1 MHRARRGFTLIE
13 LLVVIAI
20 IAVLISL
27 LLPAV
32 QAAREAARR
41 SQCRNNMKQIGIAA
55 QNYHDV
61 NKMFPPSYT
70 YVIGPVLCSLGL
82 GGKQACYDDPNTHGW
97 GERLLLYMEAST
109 VYNKICFN
117 ATYASPICLETY
129 LKIKNVPAKYT
140 YPNSGCPTYC
150 ACAATRAAAAVIP
163 AYLCPS
169 APRTANPFTETGSVN
184 DLLEGAGLPVPYPPY
199 NPQILAGASDYIASG
214 GYRAS
219 LARWYDTLAPSPKC
233 FDRGG
238 TLDGSNP
245 TSIESITDGSS
256 TSIFVVEQAGKP
268 DLWERGVKKTY
279 NGANLK
285 NKNHCCASCNL
296 AWGGCC
302 CAANQYPD
310 RLHNYGGCWMCALD
324 NGENWMQGSNFAGTS
339 FHVATGTPVCIVN
352 CNNEQDGG
360 VYSFHP
366 GAAGVVMD
374 DGSAHMIS
382 ENISAIV
389 FCRLVTIRGHEP
401 VADSF

>member
-41 SQCRNNMKQIGIAA
+41 SQCRNNLKQIGIAA

-70 YVIGPVLCSLGL
+70 YVVGPVLNALGL
-82 GGKQACYDDPNTHGW
+82 GSQQAPYDDANVHGW
-97 GERLLLYMEAST
+97 GERLLPFMEGTT

-117 ATYASPICLETY
+117 ATYASPICLKAT
-129 LKIKNVPAKYT
+129 LTVPATYT
-140 YPNSGCPTYC
+140 YPNSGCPGVDV
-150 ACAATRAAAAVIP
+150 CAATRAAAGVIP
-163 AYLCPS
+163 AYVCPS
-169 APRTANPFTETGSVN
+169 APRSSNPFIETGSVD
-184 DLLEGAGLPVPYPPY
+184 DLIQEKAKIPPGTYPYT
-199 NPQILAGASDYIASG
+199 PQMVAGASDYIASG

-233 FDRGG
+233 FCRGG

-245 TSIESITDGSS
+245 TSIETVTDGSS

-268 DLWERGVKKTY
+268 DLWLRGVKKTY
-279 NGANLK
+279 NGSGTVAGG
-285 NKNHCCASCNL
+285 CNL
-296 AWGGCC
+296 AWCGSCC
-302 CAANQYPD
+302 PVNNAPD

-324 NGENWMQGSNFAGTS
+324 NGENWMQGSNFAGTN
-339 FHVATGTPVCIVN
+339 FYVPTGTPVCIVN

-382 ENISAIV
+382 ENISAVV